1 MPKIKDLLAEP
12 AKERTETVLMNT
24 DQFAEYVGIKPNT
37 AYHWRAR
44 GVGPKYIKPTERTLL
59 YRRDDVDEWLASREL
74 TSTSDK
80 GGVR

>member
-12 AKERTETVLMNT
+12 AKELTKTELMNT

-44 GVGPKYIKPTERTLL
+44 GVGPKYIKPTQRTLV

>member
-12 AKERTETVLMNT
+12 AKERTKPELMKT
-24 DQFAEYVGIKPNT
+24 DAFAEYVGIKPNT
-37 AYHWRAR
+37 AYHWRVR
-44 GVGPKYIKPTERTLL
+44 GVGPKYIKPTERTVL

>member
-12 AKERTETVLMNT
+12 AKEHTKTELMNT

-44 GVGPKYIKPTERTLL
+44 GVGPKYIKPTQRTLV